1 MVKAA
6 QIVNLLEEFAS
17 PDLAETWDNSGLQVG
32 SLNAEVQG
40 VLLALDPDPAAV
52 AEAARLG
59 YMLITHHPLL
69 IKGINRI
76 DTARPPGVLI
86 RQALMADVTIY
97 CLHTNLDS
105 TPGGVSDCLAEL
117 IGLSGIKV
125 LKPQPTNLFK
135 LVVYVP
141 LSHLDSLRKA
151 LGEAGAGHI
160 GQYSHCS
167 FAALGEGSFLPGA
180 GANPYLG
187 NPGQLELVQEFRLET
202 VVKPTYLGRALAAM
216 TKAHPYEEVAYD
228 LFRLENLADH
238 GLGRIGKLPESICL
252 NEFAL
257 KVAKTLGCPGV
268 KVTGCPDQPV
278 RKVAVVGGSGA
289 DYLRDAWQKGAHCL
303 ITGDIK
309 YHQAKQAE
317 ELGIALI
324 DPGHYHSEAV
334 ILPILAKFLARAVPD
349 LSIKLHS
356 EGADPFRWL
365 SI

>member
-6 QIVNLLEEFAS
+6 QIINFLEEFAP

-40 VLLALDPDPAAV
+40 VLLALDPDPASV

-69 IKGINRI
+69 IKGISRI
-76 DTARPPGVLI
+76 DTARTPGMLI
-86 RQALMADVTIY
+86 RQALLADVTIY

-117 IGLSGIKV
+117 LGLSGIKV
-125 LKPQPTNLFK
+125 LKPQPANLFK

-141 LSHLDSLRKA
+141 LSHMDSLRKA

-167 FAALGEGSFLPGA
+167 FAALGEGSFLPGD

-187 NPGQLELVQEFRLET
+187 SPGQLELVQEYRLET
-202 VVKPTYLGRALAAM
+202 VIKPSHLGRALAAM
-216 TKAHPYEEVAYD
+216 AKVHPYEEVAYD
-228 LFRLENLADH
+228 LFRIENMAEH
-238 GLGRIGKLPESICL
+238 GLGRIGKLPESVSL
-252 NEFAL
+252 HDFAL
-257 KVAKTLGCPGV
+257 RVAKTLGCSGV
-268 KVTGCPDQPV
+268 RVTGSDQPV
-278 RKVAVVGGSGA
+278 QKVAVVGGSGA
-289 DYLRDAWQKGAHCL
+289 DYLREAWQKGAHCL

-324 DPGHYHSEAV
+324 DPGHYHSEAL
-334 ILPILAKFLARAVPD
+334 ILPVLAQLLARAVPD
-349 LSIKLHS
+349 LPVKLHS

-365 SI
+365 GV